1 MCQHLLT
8 IPYSVVSPDNPQC
21 PSYLSWCL
29 FHLFPIS
36 FNHPPE
42 GLNKYEVCD
51 LIDFIIIIKHVLYRL
66 KYRER
71 IERVPSSRLI
81 LTITCMEL
89 EKALLARNFLGQR
102 ATLFSSFSNALKEH
116 VGF

>member
-1 MCQHLLT
+1 MF
-8 IPYSVVSPDNPQC
+8 NP
-21 PSYLSWCL
+21 
-29 FHLFPIS
+29 
-36 FNHPPE
+36 PPE
-42 GLNKYEVCD
+42 GLNKHEARD
-51 LIDFIIIIKHVLYRL
+51 LIDFLMIIKHVLYRL

-81 LTITCMEL
+81 LSITYMEL
-89 EKALLARNFLGQR
+89 EKALLSRNFLGQR